1 MIPLDAQ
8 VCHSTRAG
16 RTVVET
22 YQRLAPVGDRQQM
35 NETVT
40 IIAASA
46 TTLAATNL
54 DDIFLLTVL
63 FARRLPTRRI
73 VTGQYVGF
81 AAIILVSCAV
91 VWGVGAIIPR
101 TWLRLLGILPLVIGL
116 KELLQNHKL
125 RQNAGEVRTLSVF
138 SIAAVTLAN
147 GADNIGV
154 YAPFFLISKTRLWLV
169 LTVYGVL
176 VFVWCLGGKWLGS
189 HKLVLNSLDRWG
201 RWIVPCVLI
210 GLGTYIL
217 LFM

>member
-1 MIPLDAQ
+1 
-8 VCHSTRAG
+8 
-16 RTVVET
+16 
-22 YQRLAPVGDRQQM
+22 M

-46 TTLAATNL
+46 TTFAATNL

-63 FARRLPTRRI
+63 FARRLPTRR
-73 VTGQYVGF
+73 VVVGQYIGF

-91 VWGVGAIIPR
+91 VWGLGSIIPR
-101 TWLRLLGILPLVIGL
+101 TWLRLLGVLPVAIGL
-116 KELLQNHKL
+116 KELLQKHKL
-125 RQNAGEVRTLSVF
+125 GQNAGEVRSLNVF

-154 YAPFFLISKTRLWLV
+154 YVPFFLISRTRLWLV

-176 VFVWCLGGKWLGS
+176 VFAWCLGGKWLGS
-189 HKLVLNSLDRWG
+189 HKLLLNSVDRWG

-217 LFM
+217 LFV